1 MVFTKKD
8 LARVLGN
15 RRSLLR
21 GVQGK
26 TTEEKMAVLLL
37 IADATI
43 DALQLLFDDMTFLLN
58 EVESLKRR

>member
-1 MVFTKKD
+1 LVFTKKD

-21 GVQGK
+21 GAQNK